1 MRLMTRVVF
10 AEILEESCVS
20 LKKRLK
26 VACPACFVLSLL
38 LPPGFLWR
46 MGTGNEG
53 GWGRGGDRR
62 RRRHRPTGR
71 RARKNKCESA
81 KCVVGVPVRRSVVW
95 SFIRPFAR
103 SFSYSRR
110 AIKITRFAGRNAGA
124 APGGLNPSSL
134 YESMACR
141 QREAKTV
148 SGSGGK

>member
-1 MRLMTRVVF
+1 MRLMTRAF
-10 AEILEESCVS
+10 S
-20 LKKRLK
+20 LKFSWVGFKKRKKL
-26 VACPACFVLSLL
+26 AL
-38 LPPGFLWR
+38 LPSACLFSVVSSPAFY
-46 MGTGNEG
+46 G
-53 GWGRGGDRR
+53 GWGIEGGLG
-62 RRRHRPTGR
+62 PLGVAGETGQPRTQR